1 MPASEQRST
10 ESADCGDV
18 AQRAGWSTSLR
29 QAIRSREELI
39 RELGLNE
46 SGRSAGGR
54 VETDFPVLVPRSYLA
69 RMKRADWDDPLLKQV
84 VPQEAENDVVSG
96 FSPDAVGD
104 QDAKLTPGLIQKY
117 RGRVLLI
124 AAGSCAVNCRYCFRR
139 HYPYGDDPRRLSD
152 WQPALDAI
160 AADSTVHEVILSGG
174 DPLMLTDTR
183 LSELV
188 ALLAE
193 IPHVRRLRVHTR
205 LPIVLPDRVTD
216 RLVEMFAPRLADGG
230 GPRRLRTWFVVHSNH
245 ANELVGDCADGLD
258 RLVASGIPVLNQA
271 VLLRGVN
278 DSVDAMANL
287 CERLIDLG
295 VQPYYLHLLDRV
307 AGTAHFEVVE
317 DAAVEIIE
325 AVRERLPGYAV
336 PSLVREI
343 AGMASKTPVQMANPV

>member
-10 ESADCGDV
+10 ESASCD
-18 AQRAGWSTSLR
+18 QQPPRAGWSTSLK
-29 QAIRSREELI
+29 QAIRSRDELI
-39 RELGLNE
+39 RELGLDQ
-46 SGRSAGGR
+46 SGDSGLDP
-54 VETDFPVLVPRSYLA
+54 VETDFPVLVPRSYLV

-84 VPQEAENDVVSG
+84 LPRGAENDVVSG
-96 FSPDAVGD
+96 FSADAVGD
-104 QDAKLTPGLIQKY
+104 QNAKLTPGLIQKY

-160 AADSTVHEVILSGG
+160 ATDPTVHEVILSGG

-188 ALLAE
+188 ALICE
-193 IPHVRRLRVHTR
+193 IPHIRRLRVHTR

-216 RLVEMFAPRLADGG
+216 RLIRMLAPRLADSEG
-230 GPRRLRTWFVVHSNH
+230 RRLRTWFVVHSNH
-245 ANELVGDCADGLD
+245 ANELVGDCADGLG

-278 DSVDAMANL
+278 DSVDAITDL
-287 CERLIDLG
+287 CERLVDLG

-307 AGTAHFEVVE
+307 AGTAHFEVGE
-317 DAAVEIIE
+317 DEAVEIVE

-343 AGMASKTPVQMANPV
+343 AGMTSKTPVLGVNPV